1 MRIFD
6 DRKPV
11 LSAKFVRNSAKFAPR
26 SFRDFTL
33 IIFSFKSLARVE
45 IYVVYYHM
53 IMDMF
58 MVYMDGKHILIF
70 VVEKSLAKLLPDK
83 QSPFVNDLSGGERL
97 YYVLAFASAS
107 SCADCLPDVSKLF

>member
-1 MRIFD
+1 MRILD
-6 DRKPV
+6 DRKSV
-11 LSAKFVRNSAKFAPR
+11 LSAKFVRNGAEFAPR
-26 SFRDFTL
+26 SVGYLAL
-33 IIFSFKSLARVE
+33 IMLGLKGLSSVE

-83 QSPFVNDLSGGERL
+83 QSPFGSDLTGSERL
-97 YYVLAFASAS
+97 YYVLALASAS
-107 SCADCLPDVSKLF
+107 SCAD

>member
-1 MRIFD
+1 MLGL
-6 DRKPV
+6 KG
-11 LSAKFVRNSAKFAPR
+11 LSS
-26 SFRDFTL
+26 
-33 IIFSFKSLARVE
+33 VE

-83 QSPFVNDLSGGERL
+83 QSPFGSDLTGGEAL
-97 YYVLAFASAS
+97 NYVLAFTSTS
-107 SCADCLPDVSKLF
+107 PCADTLSDIFELF